1 MSGFLL
7 GVVGGQSALC
17 FLELGQNV
25 APNNSIAPCAN
36 DYIISNYCY
45 LGYVPPRQPR
55 ERNKRNPPVGG
66 DRLIRTAVLKTTTPQ
81 EDWGP

>member
-25 APNNSIAPCAN
+25 APN
-36 DYIISNYCY
+36 
-45 LGYVPPRQPR
+45 
-55 ERNKRNPPVGG
+55 
-66 DRLIRTAVLKTTTPQ
+66 KTIV
-81 EDWGP
+81 